1 MTETSQPQREIT
13 RKPAIMAPPGS
24 CDCHSHVFGPA
35 SRYPYGAQRSYTPAD
50 ASPRQYLTMLQT
62 LGFERMVTVQS
73 SVYGLDNSC
82 ARDGIAEL
90 GLDRARGIALIDA
103 STTAAE
109 LRALDAAGFR
119 GVRFITMPNAGAPL
133 SELEAV
139 AKLIAPYNW
148 HVELHVGSATIREL
162 VPRLVALPIEILV
175 DHSAQLAAGTTPD
188 HPDFQAVLR
197 LLGTG
202 KCWVKLTYYRGS
214 RAGHP
219 YADMKAIVERLAA
232 AAPERCLWGSDWP
245 HPHVEGHMPDDGDL
259 FEQFCDWVPDAKL
272 RQRILVD
279 NPTALYFR
287 R

>member
-1 MTETSQPQREIT
+1 VTEPSQPQRKIT

-35 SRYPYGAQRSYTPAD
+35 SLYPYGPRRTYTPAD
-50 ASPRQYLTMLQT
+50 ASPGEYLTMLQT

-82 ARDGIAEL
+82 ARDGLATL
-90 GLDRARGIALIDA
+90 GLSRARGIALVDVNA
-103 STTAAE
+103 TFAH
-109 LRALDAAGFR
+109 LRALDNAGFR
-119 GVRFITMPNAGAPL
+119 GVRIITMPTAGAPL
-133 SELEAV
+133 SELESV
-139 AKLIAPYNW
+139 ARKIAPFGW
-148 HVELHVGSATIREL
+148 HIELHVGSATIREL
-162 VPRLVALPIEILV
+162 VPRLVELPVEILV
-175 DHSAQLAAGTTPD
+175 DHSAQLAAGTAPE
-188 HPDFQAVLR
+188 HPDFQAALR

-219 YADMKAIVERLAA
+219 YADMRPIVERLAA

-259 FEQFCDWVPDAKL
+259 FEQFCDWVPDAAL
-272 RQRILVD
+272 RERILVD